1 MRDFPPLNRE
11 FACDCGKPHR
21 IAVGQVSVNE
31 EAATD
36 LREFLLRRG
45 FSSVLVIDDATTG
58 EVLGERVLAVLA
70 SAGLS
75 VFSLRFAAVNGGHL
89 RADRSAIDKA
99 VAAIAEHGVAV
110 VVSVGS
116 GTLTDIARYASFL
129 QDRPFVAMATAP
141 SVDGY
146 ASTVAALQFDGV
158 KVTRPAQA
166 PLAVFALPSVLSS
179 APWSMIQSGFGDLV
193 GKMTALMDWKLARL
207 LYDEPWC
214 ERTYRL
220 VADAVNRVLEGVAE
234 LNERHPQAVEDLFWG
249 LVMSGMA
256 MAMAGNSRPASGS
269 EHHLSHYWDFL
280 TYQGKRPYVAHGLQ
294 VGYATYVMLSVYD
307 ELQEVG
313 ELALPRPEDD
323 HDDAVRQ
330 RWGAGAD
337 DILREQRTK
346 AAWLNQHYQPEKWS
360 GMRGDQLIVALD
372 PEYQQRDR
380 VKAAIR
386 AMGMGPSGE
395 TVSVTPAMLADGLR
409 HAREVRARYT
419 IFDWLSGQDRL
430 EALIGRLVPCP

>member
-1 MRDFPPLNRE
+1 MSGFPPLNRE
-11 FACDCGKPHR
+11 FACDCGKTHR
-21 IAVGQVSVNE
+21 ISVAQVSVNE
-31 EAATD
+31 EATSD
-36 LREFLLRRG
+36 LREFLIRLG
-45 FSSVLVIDDATTG
+45 LLSVLVIDDATTG
-58 EVLGERVLAVLA
+58 EVLGERVLVALA
-70 SAGLS
+70 RAGLS
-75 VFSLRFAAVNGGHL
+75 VFSLRFAAPNGEHL
-89 RADRSAIDKA
+89 RADRSAIDEA
-99 VAAIAEHGVAV
+99 VAAIVEHRVDV

-166 PLAVFALPSVLSS
+166 PLAVFALPSVLSR

-193 GKMTALMDWKLARL
+193 GKLTALLDWKLARL

-220 VADAVNRVLEGVAE
+220 VADALNRVLDGVLE
-234 LNERHPQAVEDLFWG
+234 LSERHPKAVEDLFQG

-313 ELALPRPEDD
+313 ELALPSPEEYD
-323 HDDAVRQ
+323 DDAIRQ
-330 RWGAGAD
+330 RWGSGAD
-337 DILREQRTK
+337 DIFREQRTK
-346 AAWLNQHYQPEKWS
+346 ADWLNQHYRPEKWS
-360 GMRGDQLIVALD
+360 GMRGDQLIAALD
-372 PEYQQRDR
+372 PEYHQRDR

-386 AMGMGPSGE
+386 TMGMGPSGE
-395 TVSVTPAMLADGLR
+395 TVSVTPAMLADGLQ

-419 IFDWLSGQDRL
+419 IFDWLRGQDRL
-430 EALIGRLVPCP
+430 EAIIARLVPGP